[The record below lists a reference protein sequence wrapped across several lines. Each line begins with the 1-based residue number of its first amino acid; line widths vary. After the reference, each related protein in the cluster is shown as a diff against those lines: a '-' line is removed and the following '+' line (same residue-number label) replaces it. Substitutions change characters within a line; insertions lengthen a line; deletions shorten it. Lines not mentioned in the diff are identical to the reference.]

1 MFHKHDD
8 EQVDP
13 ELLGEV
19 KFFRDFDEAGLE
31 GAAKLGVRKD
41 VSEGTAFVEQGRYG
55 LACYVIA
62 SGHADVYIGR
72 DWVASLGP
80 GAMVGEMS
88 LIEHRPR
95 NATVVAN
102 EDMVLVEFGIEEFKK
117 FLKAHPSVETQVLET
132 LNQRI
137 RENTQ
142 RS

>member
-8 EQVDP
+8 AQVDP
-13 ELLGEV
+13 ELLGTV
-19 KFFRDFDEAGLE
+19 AFFQDFDEAGLAE
-31 GAAKLGVRKD
+31 AARLGVRRD
-41 VSEGTAFVEQGRYG
+41 VSKGTAFVEQGRYG

-62 SGHADVYIGR
+62 EGRADVYIGR

-80 GAMVGEMS
+80 GAMVGEMA

-117 FLKAHPSVETQVLET
+117 FLTAHPSVEAQILDT
-132 LNQRI
+132 LNRRI